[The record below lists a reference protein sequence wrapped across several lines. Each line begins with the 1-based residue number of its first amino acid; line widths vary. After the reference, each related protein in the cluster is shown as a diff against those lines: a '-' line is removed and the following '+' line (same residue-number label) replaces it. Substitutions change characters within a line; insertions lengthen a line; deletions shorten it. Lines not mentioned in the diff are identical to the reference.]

1 MGTPMKSTLPLIAA
15 ALAGFPMMG
24 VCGEKPSFTKEVS
37 RIIQSNCQG
46 CHRPGEAAPFSLLT
60 YAEARPWAK
69 AMREA
74 VLLKKMPPWFADPRY
89 GKFANSHS
97 LSQKDVDTLVAWA
110 DAGAPEGDPR
120 DLPAPLHNIEGW
132 SIPKPDIVYEL
143 PHPYEIPARG
153 TIEYQKVVVPTGF
166 TEDKWVQFAE
176 ARPDD
181 RARVHHMIAYIREP
195 GSHWLKGAPV
205 GQFFVEPKGKSDD
218 TTDTSA
224 LPSDFL
230 VGYAPGQP
238 PEILPPGQAKLI
250 KAGSDLVLEVHY
262 TTNGTPSTDRS
273 KFGIVFAKEPP
284 KQRVLTLSATNGTF
298 HIPPGDP
305 NYRVDAEF
313 EIRTPVMLASLH
325 PHMHGRGKDFEYRVV
340 YPSGETQTL
349 LKVPRY
355 NWHWQLWYILDQP
368 LLLPKG
374 AKIECTAHFDN
385 SASNP
390 DNADPTKEVV
400 WGDQSWDEMMVG
412 FFNLVFD
419 ADLPVRQI
427 LPPKPATGA
436 N

>member
-1 MGTPMKSTLPLIAA
+1 
-15 ALAGFPMMG
+15 
-24 VCGEKPSFTKEVS
+24 
-37 RIIQSNCQG
+37 
-46 CHRPGEAAPFSLLT
+46 
-60 YAEARPWAK
+60 
-69 AMREA
+69 
-74 VLLKKMPPWFADPRY
+74 
-89 GKFANSHS
+89 
-97 LSQKDVDTLVAWA
+97 
-110 DAGAPEGDPR
+110 
-120 DLPAPLHNIEGW
+120 
-132 SIPKPDIVYEL
+132 
-143 PHPYEIPARG
+143 
-153 TIEYQKVVVPTGF
+153 VPTGF

-195 GSHWLKGAPV
+195 HSHWLKGAPI
-205 GQFFVEPKGKSDD
+205 GEFFVEPKVKADD
-218 TTDTSA
+218 TDTSA

-238 PEILPPGQAKLI
+238 PEILEPGQAKLI

-298 HIPPGDP
+298 HIPPRDP
-305 NYRVDAEF
+305 NYRVDSEF

-340 YPSGETQTL
+340 YPTGETQTL
-349 LKVPRY
+349 LEVPRY
-355 NWHWQLWYILDQP
+355 NWHWQLWYILAKP

-374 AKIECTAHFDN
+374 TKIECTAHFDN
-385 SASNP
+385 SAGNP
-390 DNADPTKEVV
+390 DNGDPNKEVG

-419 ADLPVRQI
+419 ANLPVRDV
-427 LPPKPATGA
+427 LPPRVAAGA